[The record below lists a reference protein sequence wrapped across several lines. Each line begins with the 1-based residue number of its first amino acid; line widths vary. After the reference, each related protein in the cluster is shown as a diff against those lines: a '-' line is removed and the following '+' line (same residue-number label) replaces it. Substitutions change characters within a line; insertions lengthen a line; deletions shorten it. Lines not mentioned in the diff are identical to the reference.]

1 MYKIPSEVLEMFR
14 DQLRLTSDLLD
25 IAYKGGK
32 SHPRGVADTLENNVK
47 LLKLIKDN
55 YGV

>member
-14 DQLRLTSDLLD
+14 DQLKLTSELLD
-25 IAYKGGK
+25 VAYKGAK
-32 SHPRGVADTLENNVK
+32 LHPKGVADTLENNVK

-55 YGV
+55 YGI

>member
-1 MYKIPSEVLEMFR
+1 
-14 DQLRLTSDLLD
+14 LLD
-25 IAYKGGK
+25 VAYKGGK
-32 SHPRGVADTLENNVK
+32 LYPRGVADTLENNVK